1 MNTPTYSAAARLP
14 ILTLDEVEV
23 AASFGYLFDARQV
36 GPCESI
42 VSVLWKFARL
52 NGLAGS
58 RVVSQL
64 TAAPIDP
71 YEGLPASAGSVDVR
85 RVARLL
91 GLTQKTVRSS
101 LGASSG
107 QRLLNPRLRH
117 CPRCMACG
125 YHGVAHQF
133 LGAMQCPAHGDWLEE
148 GCRVCGHASDYR
160 LDAQLLDA
168 PFRCARCRQSYT
180 RGRSRFEPPR
190 RLPKLIRVAMTR
202 AYLA

>member
-1 MNTPTYSAAARLP
+1 MTAPAQGAIRSLP

-42 VSVLWKFARL
+42 VSMLWKFARM

-64 TAAPIDP
+64 SAAPLDP
-71 YEGLPASAGSVDVR
+71 YEGLPASHSGVDVR

-91 GLTQKTVRSS
+91 GLTQKAVRSS
-101 LGASSG
+101 LGSASG
-107 QRLLNPRLRH
+107 RRLLSPRLRH

-148 GCRVCGHASDYR
+148 GCRACGHVSDYR

-168 PFRCARCRQSYT
+168 PFRCARCRRPYA
-180 RGRSRFEPPR
+180 RGAMRFEPPR
-190 RLPKLIRVAMTR
+190 QLPQRIRVAMTR